1 MGEHAGASLSSK
13 RLRKILL
20 GLALS
25 VFIASFPVVVHQSL
39 RPVDCVEGGGGE
51 VYFLLGVRLEGGE
64 GHERRGVEDAVEALL
79 DTVVDSLLH
88 LLRGILDRFYDLDV
102 LP

>member
-1 MGEHAGASLSSK
+1 LGEHAGASLSSK
-13 RLRKILL
+13 CLRKILL

-39 RPVDCVEGGGGE
+39 RPVDCVEGGGE
-51 VYFLLGVRLEGGE
+51 AYFLLGVRLEGGE

>member
-1 MGEHAGASLSSK
+1 M
-13 RLRKILL
+13 
-20 GLALS
+20 
-25 VFIASFPVVVHQSL
+25 VHQSL
-39 RPVDCVEGGGGE
+39 RPVDCVEGGGE

-102 LP
+102 LPGGLDG

>member
-39 RPVDCVEGGGGE
+39 RPVDCVEGGGE

-88 LLRGILDRFYDLDV
+88 LLRGFLDRFSDLDV

>member
-1 MGEHAGASLSSK
+1 
-13 RLRKILL
+13 
-20 GLALS
+20 
-25 VFIASFPVVVHQSL
+25 
-39 RPVDCVEGGGGE
+39 
-51 VYFLLGVRLEGGE
+51 
-64 GHERRGVEDAVEALL
+64 VEDAVEALL